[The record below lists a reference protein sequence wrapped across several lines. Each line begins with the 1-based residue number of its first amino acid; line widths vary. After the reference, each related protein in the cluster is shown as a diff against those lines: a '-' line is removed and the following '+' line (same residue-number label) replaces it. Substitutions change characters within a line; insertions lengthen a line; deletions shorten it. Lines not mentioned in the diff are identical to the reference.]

1 MSSRTLVVATVMQW
15 DENTTPIGRQ
25 LIVSVFRVL
34 TLKASSKARSISS
47 ALADTCFRLITP
59 NENRPPCPELVSTSA
74 TSSKRSSDAELVER
88 EPIERVALGQQ
99 RAQAAERREIGHV
112 FRADAM
118 FFEQRA
124 IGRHVGRR
132 PAELGQQP
140 RFGLD
145 PEHRR
150 VEPDGHV
157 PSLGADR
164 RIEAVGRRAS

>member
-34 TLKASSKARSISS
+34 TPKASSKARSISS
-47 ALADTCFRLITP
+47 AFADTCFLLITP

-74 TSSKRSSDAELVER
+74 TSSKVPPMLSSFEP

-99 RAQAAERREIGHV
+99 GAQAAERREIGHV
-112 FRADAM
+112 LGADAV

-124 IGRHVGRR
+124 IGRHVGRG

-140 RFGLD
+140 GFSLD
-145 PEHRR
+145 PEHAAMSSSAA
-150 VEPDGHV
+150 VIVDGV
-157 PSLGADR
+157 
-164 RIEAVGRRAS
+164 VASARGTLRSG